1 MDDKCA
7 SCVWNI
13 ATATIV
19 CKIAIHN
26 SSPALAFFGKALCFG
41 NAKENVPIVFS
52 LEFTDALDMVRGK
65 SSLLT
70 DLSDQKTVAKEIKEL
85 QKWRAARTKHA

>member
-85 QKWRAARTKHA
+85 QKWRAARAKHA

>member
-1 MDDKCA
+1 MDEKCA

-41 NAKENVPIVFS
+41 NAKENMPIVFS
-52 LEFTDALDMVRGK
+52 LEFTDTLDMVRGK

-70 DLSDQKTVAKEIKEL
+70 DANDQSTLAKEIREL
-85 QKWRAARTKHA
+85 RKWKAARVTRA